1 MIGGFMIFFLISSFD
16 DFGRVSGAFENPFPT
31 QNDQNDVF
39 SKIEQ

>member
-1 MIGGFMIFFLISSFD
+1 MIGGFMNFLKISTFD

-31 QNDQNDVF
+31 QNDQNDDF